1 LKGSGPSSAPSSTVN
16 PPAPHR
22 EGEPSTERSG
32 TVAPGAHL
40 HHWSHPLTTDNRQQ
54 TTALITGGTRG
65 IGKAIALRL
74 AAGGA
79 NVAINYSRSKEHAE
93 TALEELRALGVEAD
107 AYQCDVGDREAVFA
121 MVNAAGERF
130 GRIDVLVNSAAR
142 GLERPRP
149 AIESL
154 PKHLKH
160 TMDVNVFGPWFAAQ
174 AVLPYMK
181 DGGAII
187 NLLSPG
193 SDRYLPKYAPVG
205 VSKGALESLTKYL
218 AVELAPR
225 GIRVNAVS
233 AGLVEGTDGVRM
245 LDQDMVGDYGAR
257 VPAGRHVRPED
268 VAEAVAFLAS
278 PAASMII
285 GQTLLVDGGYSLL
298 GTIE

>member
-1 LKGSGPSSAPSSTVN
+1 M
-16 PPAPHR
+16 
-22 EGEPSTERSG
+22 
-32 TVAPGAHL
+32 
-40 HHWSHPLTTDNRQQ
+40 TDNYF
-54 TTALITGGTRG
+54 TGKTALITGGTRG
-65 IGKAIALRL
+65 IGKAIAMRL
-74 AAGGA
+74 AAAGA
-79 NVAINYSRSKEHAE
+79 DVAINYSRNKENAD
-93 TALEELRALGVEAD
+93 AAVEELRATGVRAE
-107 AYQCDVGDREAVFA
+107 AYQCDVGDRDAVFD
-121 MVNAAGERF
+121 MVNAAAAHF
-130 GRIDVLVNSAAR
+130 GRLDILVNSAAR

-154 PKHLKH
+154 PKHLHH

-174 AVLPYMK
+174 AAVKHMS

-245 LDQDMVGDYGAR
+245 MDADIVGDYGAR
-257 VPAGRHVRPED
+257 VPAGRHVHPED

-285 GQTLLVDGGYSLL
+285 GQVLLVDGGYSLL
-298 GTIE
+298 GTL

>member
-1 LKGSGPSSAPSSTVN
+1 MGIFTGNV
-16 PPAPHR
+16 
-22 EGEPSTERSG
+22 
-32 TVAPGAHL
+32 
-40 HHWSHPLTTDNRQQ
+40 
-54 TTALITGGTRG
+54 ALITGGTRG
-65 IGKAIALRL
+65 IGKAIALKL
-74 AAGGA
+74 ASEGA
-79 NVAINYSRSKEHAE
+79 DVAINYSRSKESAD
-93 TALEELRALGVEAD
+93 AAVAELRALGVRAEAL
-107 AYQCDVGDREAVFA
+107 QCDVGDRDAVFDL
-121 MVNAAGERF
+121 VKQVGERF
-130 GRIDVLVNSAAR
+130 GRIDILVNSAAR
-142 GLERPRP
+142 GLERPRA
-149 AIESL
+149 AIDSL

-174 AVLPYMK
+174 AAVKYMT

-205 VSKGALESLTKYL
+205 VSKGALESLTIYL

-245 LDQDMVGDYGAR
+245 LDGDMVEGYRAR
-257 VPAGRHVRPED
+257 IPAGRHVHPED

-298 GTIE
+298 GTI

>member
-1 LKGSGPSSAPSSTVN
+1 MSTFT
-16 PPAPHR
+16 
-22 EGEPSTERSG
+22 GK
-32 TVAPGAHL
+32 VAL
-40 HHWSHPLTTDNRQQ
+40 V
-54 TTALITGGTRG
+54 TGGTRG

-74 AAGGA
+74 ARDGA
-79 NVAINYSRSKEHAE
+79 AVAINYSRNKEHADA
-93 TALEELRALGVEAD
+93 ALGELRALGVEAEAFQAD
-107 AYQCDVGDREAVFA
+107 IGDRDAVFT
-121 MVNAAGERF
+121 MVQAAGERF

-142 GLERPRP
+142 GLERPRA
-149 AIESL
+149 AIDSL

-174 AVLPYMK
+174 AVVKYMTE
-181 DGGAII
+181 GGAII

-205 VSKGALESLTKYL
+205 VSKGALESLTVYL

-225 GIRVNAVS
+225 GIRVNNVS

-245 LDQDMVGDYGAR
+245 LDQDMVGDYGTK

-268 VAEAVAFLAS
+268 VADAVAFLAS

-298 GTIE
+298 GTV